1 MVMHADQPTWIE
13 SKANP
18 WFKQLRQTALDN
30 ARYKSSGLIW
40 VEGDHLVH
48 AALQR
53 GLQPEFVVVSQAALA
68 SHPKQ
73 WQGSWPLKV
82 LANALFDQISQLPS
96 ATQVAALFKRPAP
109 QGISSHHPTVVLDR
123 IQDVGNVGSI
133 LRSAAAFGFRQ
144 IIALKGTAALW
155 GPKAVRAGMGAHFAL
170 DLHEDVEP
178 SRLVEL
184 QGLPRLATSSHGGQA
199 LLKSGFKLPWPC
211 AWFMGN
217 EGQGLAADL
226 EASCTLK
233 VRIDQPGG
241 QESLNVASAAAICLF
256 ASSLSR

>member
-1 MVMHADQPTWIE
+1 MNVPFTNVPFTQCAELHAQ
-13 SKANP
+13 
-18 WFKQLRQTALDN
+18 
-30 ARYKSSGLIW
+30 ARHEFDAQFAEGAEGHAQDSAGVSAAGASG
-40 VEGDHLVH
+40 G
-48 AALQR
+48 ATR
-53 GLQPEFVVVSQAALA
+53 MPF
-68 SHPKQ
+68 
-73 WQGSWPLKV
+73 
-82 LANALFDQISQLPS
+82 SQLPS

-109 QGISSHHPTVVLDR
+109 QGISSQHPTVVLDR